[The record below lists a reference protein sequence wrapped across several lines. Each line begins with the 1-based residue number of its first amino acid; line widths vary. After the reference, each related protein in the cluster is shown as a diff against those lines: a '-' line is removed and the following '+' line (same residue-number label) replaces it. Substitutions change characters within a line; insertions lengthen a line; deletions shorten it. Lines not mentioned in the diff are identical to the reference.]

1 VSAVGVRS
9 RNPKRSAAG
18 QRICYPERRRLEM
31 KERTEHDLTGVS
43 FNEYVD
49 FIFDKPVPQAHETEK
64 WYWNVDIVF
73 SPDEIANHYIQL
85 FTEPVFLL
93 SRFLK
98 PELEE
103 GFWAIQSGN
112 LGCDVSHIIWHQ
124 YLPFA
129 TRENCVRSM
138 FHLFERLFAIEPM
151 ETAANMWWD
160 SLCYGWHC
168 GNRLRSNGGDDQR
181 MQDVMLET
189 LSQILHLQSLSCQV
203 DALHGVG
210 HLHHPDTEEIIRRYS
225 IEIPIWIQ
233 RRKPT
238 PWRRLNSACCEHLAK
253 KEKANL
259 ISQTGLYLCRQ
270 RPTLPHTFACS
281 TIGPAGLNFRVR
293 DGNGWSPRGK
303 ITDKS

>member
-1 VSAVGVRS
+1 VSEAGARS
-9 RNPKRSAAG
+9 RDPERSVRG
-18 QRICYPERRRLEM
+18 ICYPERRRLEM

-43 FNEYVD
+43 FNEYVA

-64 WYWNVDIVF
+64 WYWNVDVVF
-73 SPDEIANHYIQL
+73 SSDEIASHYIQL

-98 PELEE
+98 PQLEE

-129 TRENCVRSM
+129 TRANCVRSM

-160 SLCYGWHC
+160 SLCYDWHC

-203 DALHGVG
+203 AALHGIG
-210 HLHHPDTEEIIRRYS
+210 NLHHPDTEEIIRQYLDRNPNLDPETKAY
-225 IEIPIWIQ
+225 
-233 RRKPT
+233 
-238 PWRRLNSACCEHLAK
+238 ALAAA
-253 KEKANL
+253 E
-259 ISQTGLYLCRQ
+259 
-270 RPTLPHTFACS
+270 
-281 TIGPAGLNFRVR
+281 FRVL
-293 DGNGWSPRGK
+293 
-303 ITDKS
+303 